1 MRTKHN
7 FVEKKH
13 LFFYSFYF
21 WNLNLNET
29 FVAKYSG
36 KIQLP
41 YGEKESDII
50 LQNKKTSEAL
60 KAPMTVYVGDG
71 SDGGFNSAYVSLCA

>member
-1 MRTKHN
+1 MKWVD
-7 FVEKKH
+7 F
-13 LFFYSFYF
+13 LILSF
-21 WNLNLNET
+21 NKT

-36 KIQLP
+36 KVGLP

-50 LQNKKTSEAL
+50 LPNKKTSEAL

-71 SDGGFNSAYVSLCA
+71 SEGGFNSVTVSSCVWHSSKLNLLNCFQ